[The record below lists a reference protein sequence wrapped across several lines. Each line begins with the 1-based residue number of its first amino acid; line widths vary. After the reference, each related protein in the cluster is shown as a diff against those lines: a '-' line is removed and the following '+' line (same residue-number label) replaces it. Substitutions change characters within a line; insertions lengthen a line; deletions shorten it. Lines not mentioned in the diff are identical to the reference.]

1 MTASRGPTHR
11 VGKPLEATEAAERA
25 TQAAVLGDTGDLR
38 GFRALQPFWPF
49 VLVTLAACTAWA
61 LLLGRGPLERLL
73 GWVARRVAP

>member
-1 MTASRGPTHR
+1 MPLTAY
-11 VGKPLEATEAAERA
+11 VGQLVAWALIA
-25 TQAAVLGDTGDLR
+25 AAVLGDTGDLL

-73 GWVARRVAP
+73 AAAARRVAP